1 MASSSLSLGP
11 RALCSLGLIT
21 VQAVL
26 SKIIITVNNTYAHS
40 TIELKC
46 LSTVH
51 VTSYEW
57 FKGNVSA
64 TDFYKL
70 SKDNTTIYIPDAVF
84 DDCGVYK
91 CVTRHHGL
99 IAAQEFNLIIDG
111 ILPFEYKIIS
121 VAIIGLGCM
130 LTSVSAFMLST
141 VFRYTD
147 KIAQTSLIVL
157 CLLFLM
163 TSLIMLLTSTVLW
176 IAVDG
181 WTVESMCLL
190 IFSVLFILS
199 PFVTYIGRKLGRCAR
214 DLADSWLP
222 ILIALFVHLT
232 IITTVIVIMRK
243 YQYGEEGC
251 ASEMPLLHRLL
262 FALGSPFALCTLV
275 YIYKKITNII
285 RDYRLQ
291 SAAQEEEEESEG
303 EPEREESEPTLA

>member
-1 MASSSLSLGP
+1 MLVSDAMAASSLSLGP

-26 SKIIITVNNTYAHS
+26 SKIIITVNNTHAHS
-40 TIELKC
+40 SIELKC

-57 FKGNVSA
+57 FKENVSA
-64 TDFYKL
+64 TYFYKL
-70 SKDNTTIYIPDAVF
+70 SKDNTTIYIPDAVY
-84 DDCGVYK
+84 DDCGVYR
-91 CVTRHHGL
+91 CVTRDHGH

-163 TSLIMLLTSTVLW
+163 TSLIMLLTSTILW

-181 WTVESMCLL
+181 
-190 IFSVLFILS
+190 
-199 PFVTYIGRKLGRCAR
+199 
-214 DLADSWLP
+214 LP

-243 YQYGEEGC
+243 YQYSEEGC
-251 ASEMPLLHRLL
+251 ASEMPLIHRLL
-262 FALGSPFALCTLV
+262 VALGSPFALCTLV
-275 YIYKKITNII
+275 FIYKKITDII
-285 RDYRLQ
+285 RDYQLQ
-291 SAAQEEEEESEG
+291 SLAQEEEEESEG